1 MQTVKLTLK
10 LDYLTV
16 STKTGDNVI
25 YNRTVPS
32 QYNSADDTI
41 KAILT
46 VLSDKYPDVCVYY
59 KDCVKG
65 ITRKIN
71 IHKSAPPEDKYK
83 GLPASNRYIPDRLI
97 TFEARGKRYKI
108 DAKGNI
114 YTEDNS
120 KYFERIKRSKL
131 RYIFNEFNAK
141 RIDNDEFV
149 RKFNQVLDEYK

>member
-1 MQTVKLTLK
+1 MQLVKLTLK
-10 LDYLTV
+10 LDCLTV
-16 STKTGDNVI
+16 STKTSAGLV

-32 QYNSADDTI
+32 QYDSADDTI
-41 KAILT
+41 RAILK
-46 VLSDKYPDVCVYY
+46 VLSDKYPNIRVCYR
-59 KDCVKG
+59 DCVKE
-65 ITRKIN
+65 ITYKIN

-83 GLPASNRYIPDRLI
+83 GLPASNRYIPDKLI

-131 RYIFNEFNAK
+131 RYIFNEHNAK
-141 RIDNDEFV
+141 RIDSDEFV
-149 RKFNQVLDEYK
+149 YKFNKILDEYR